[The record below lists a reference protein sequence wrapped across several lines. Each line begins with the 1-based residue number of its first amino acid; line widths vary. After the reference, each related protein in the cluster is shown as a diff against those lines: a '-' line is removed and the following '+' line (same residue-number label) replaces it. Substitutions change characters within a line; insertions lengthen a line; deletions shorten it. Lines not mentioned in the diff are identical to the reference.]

1 MLTGQKPSMPFRS
14 EAYAELDKEWK
25 STCRECSDSWF
36 CHNVEGMQNAL
47 FCFNTKSKRY
57 AVGNAEVGKEQFGRA
72 KRMVQDYVLQSLEEK
87 KSVPLSV
94 FNVACKDRI

>member
-1 MLTGQKPSMPFRS
+1 MPFRS

-57 AVGNAEVGKEQFGRA
+57 AVGNAEA
-72 KRMVQDYVLQSLEEK
+72 LQHMIGHMRLK
-87 KSVPLSV
+87 V
-94 FNVACKDRI
+94 